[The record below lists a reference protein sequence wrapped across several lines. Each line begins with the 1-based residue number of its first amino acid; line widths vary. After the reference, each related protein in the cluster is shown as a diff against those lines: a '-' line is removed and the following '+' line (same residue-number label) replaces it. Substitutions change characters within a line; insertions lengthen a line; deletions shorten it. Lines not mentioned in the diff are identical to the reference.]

1 MSKTTSNENI
11 LRLRELTE
19 KMCELSTEK
28 DYENI
33 FNLIKVAVEE
43 GSEKIKVLTSVQSK
57 INCYEDMY
65 AKIIMILNTIKL

>member
-1 MSKTTSNENI
+1 MRKTTSNENI

-43 GSEKIKVLTSVQSK
+43 GSNKIKVLSNAQSK
-57 INCYEDMY
+57 INCYEDMC
-65 AKIIMILNTIKL
+65 AKIIMILNSI